1 MEVGAGYVTIYPDT
15 SNFHEALASA
25 VDGTL
30 NDRTGQQA
38 ANSFFS
44 PWQVAIGNLLA
55 DMGRTLIG
63 SVGERMTEA
72 IGRLDTLTNY
82 PKVMEGF
89 GYSAQ
94 EAEDSIELIMDRLVG
109 LPTKTQEM
117 VQFTQ
122 ALADSTGDLDLAT
135 RGALAFNDA
144 LLATGA
150 STVDQMRA
158 QRIFNRIVGSGT
170 ATVNQWSALMSVMP
184 LQLGMTSRAMLGAE
198 ASTEDLGIALRE
210 GKVSIEDILRTMVQ
224 LDEQGFEGMDS
235 FNEQAWN
242 MAFTLE
248 TALGLIPTR
257 ISNAL
262 AAIMG
267 EIGRDN
273 IMAPF
278 LAMANGIKDA
288 GNAIVYAIQW
298 IKHMFDDELHSISD
312 SLGTIGGYI
321 IEFFTT
327 FGTVVVGALREA
339 APIVIGFVDGA
350 LKAFIAAVQWFSEN
364 GASLAPLI
372 VGVGTAFLIYQGL
385 AFLGSIAGIINF
397 QLIPALANALT
408 SFGSMASSLMAFVT
422 TNPIL
427 AIVMAIAGL
436 VAALVTWITT
446 TEEGMAWW
454 NNFCA
459 TASAV
464 FSAFGDLFMYIAGA
478 IAGFFTETL
487 PGALTAAGEFV
498 GTFIEDVLLIIGTFA
513 TGILTAITMLPNAIV
528 DIWKN
533 IVNVAKKWWKNLTK
547 EAKKAWDGLVKTVT
561 GIVGGLVSAVTG
573 FFGGIASTAAGIW
586 DGMKSAASSAWNGIK
601 SAASSIW
608 GGIKST
614 IGGLVDGIKSA
625 AGNAWNSM
633 KSAASSAWDSMKSSA
648 STVFNNIK
656 STIGNALDGARNLA
670 SSALSGIQGFI
681 NNLTGKTVNVTVK
694 DGTPGG
700 TANLVNNI
708 NNEIKKTRG
717 TTVDINVRKTGI
729 NGIQLT
735 PSYSGGRVTSMWATT
750 MAKGGTIT
758 SPTIAL
764 IGEAGYNETVIPNT
778 PWGVR
783 PLAQA
788 VAAEVSQSKGGV
800 LITGNTFNVRNDR
813 DIESVANRLNDM
825 ISRQNGG
832 RL

>member
-15 SNFHEALASA
+15 SSFHNALASA

-55 DMGRTLIG
+55 DMGRNLIG
-63 SVGERMTEA
+63 SVGERMSEA

-144 LLATGA
+144 MLASGA

-248 TALGLIPTR
+248 TAIGLIPTR

-321 IEFFTT
+321 TEFFTT
-327 FGTVVVGALREA
+327 FGTVVVGVLREA

-350 LKAFIAAVQWFSEN
+350 LNALVLALNWFSEN
-364 GASLAPLI
+364 GASLAPI
-372 VGVGTAFLIYQGL
+372 IAGIATAFLVFQGL
-385 AFLGSIAGIINF
+385 TFLQSVPI
-397 QLIPALANALT
+397 LLASVMTAIDGVRNA
-408 SFGSMASSLMAFVT
+408 AFVLFT
-422 TNPIL
+422 TLELNPF
-427 AIVMAIAGL
+427 VMVAAAIAGL
-436 VAALVTWITT
+436 IAALVTWITT

-454 NNFCA
+454 NNLCT

-464 FSAFGDLFMYIAGA
+464 FSAFGDLVAYVVKGIVD
-478 IAGFFTETL
+478 FFTKTI
-487 PGALTAAGEFV
+487 PDAA
-498 GTFIEDVLLIIGTFA
+498 
-513 TGILTAITMLPNAIV
+513 
-528 DIWKN
+528 
-533 IVNVAKKWWKNLTK
+533 KNLVKKIKDKFEELGKKIK
-547 EAKKAWDGLVKTVT
+547 EAWNNIVKTVT
-561 GIVGGLVSAVTG
+561 GIVSGLVSGVLG
-573 FFGGIASTAAGIW
+573 ILGGLAGGAA
-586 DGMKSAASSAWNGIK
+586 AAWNGIK
-601 SAASSIW
+601 SAASSAW
-608 GGIKST
+608 NGIKST
-614 IGGLVDGIKSA
+614 IGGLVDGIKTA
-625 AGNAWNSM
+625 AGNAWNNM

-648 STVFNNIK
+648 GTVFNNIK

-670 SSALSGIQGFI
+670 STALSGIQGFI

-700 TANLVNNI
+700 TASLVDNI
-708 NNEIKKTRG
+708 NNQIKKARG

-813 DIESVANRLNDM
+813 DIELVANRLNDM

>member
-15 SNFHEALASA
+15 SSFHNALASA

-55 DMGRTLIG
+55 DMGRNLIG
-63 SVGERMTEA
+63 SVGERMSEA

-248 TALGLIPTR
+248 TAIGLIPTR

-350 LKAFIAAVQWFSEN
+350 LNALVLALNWFSEN
-364 GASLAPLI
+364 GASLAPI
-372 VGVGTAFLIYQGL
+372 IAGIATAFLVFQGL
-385 AFLGSIAGIINF
+385 TFLQSVPI
-397 QLIPALANALT
+397 LLASVMTAIDGVRNA
-408 SFGSMASSLMAFVT
+408 AFVLFT
-422 TNPIL
+422 TLELNPF
-427 AIVMAIAGL
+427 VMVATAIAGL
-436 VAALVTWITT
+436 IAALVTWITT

-454 NNFCA
+454 NNFCT

-533 IVNVAKKWWKNLTK
+533 IVNAAKKWWKNLTK

-625 AGNAWNSM
+625 AGNAWNNM